1 MTKRNGLYGPWQCKQ
16 RPAGD
21 WVIDQLDR
29 ETLKVRRFG
38 TFQTEAEAREIYAVL
53 TSEVSPNNSP
63 QFRQVTVAVG
73 FTESVPGQEHSIAP
87 PLPAKGTNG
96 RACKCSRA

>member
-1 MTKRNGLYGPWQCKQ
+1 MTKDRRNGLYGLIAQVMAENPELASGSLKRVVRRYGPWQCKL

-53 TSEVSPNNSP
+53 TGQVSPNNRISD
-63 QFRQVTVAVG
+63 TA
-73 FTESVPGQEHSIAP
+73 
-87 PLPAKGTNG
+87 
-96 RACKCSRA
+96 